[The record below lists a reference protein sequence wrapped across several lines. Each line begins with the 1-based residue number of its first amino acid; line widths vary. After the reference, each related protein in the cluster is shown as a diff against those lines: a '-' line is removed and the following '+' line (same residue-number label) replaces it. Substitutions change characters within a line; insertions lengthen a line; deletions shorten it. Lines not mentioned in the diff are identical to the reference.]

1 MECAQYTS
9 LCRLSAQ
16 AGAGALFHVKH
27 LGLPPALQ
35 VQPLRLHRADERLA
49 PQGLHGL
56 HQGLCMRPV
65 QLGAQVIQ
73 QHDTRALRVVAQVA
87 DLGQQQ
93 AGGQQLLLAAGSHPR
108 GGPAVQGQAEVCPL
122 RAPARGP
129 DLPFLV
135 GRTLQRLLQGP
146 ALPGP
151 APVITHGNTCFWQ
164 QLADK

>member
-27 LGLPPALQ
+27 LGAAPALQ
-35 VQPLRLHRADERLA
+35 VQALRFHRADERLA
-49 PQGLHGL
+49 AQGLHGL
-56 HQGLCMRPV
+56 HQGLRMRPV

-73 QHDTRALRVVAQVA
+73 QHDARALRMIAQVA

-93 AGGQQLLLAAGSHPR
+93 ACGQQFLLAAGSHPCC
-108 GGPAVQGQAEVCPL
+108 GLAVQQQAEVRPV

-129 DLPFLV
+129 ELPFLV

-146 ALPGP
+146 ALRGP
-151 APVITHGNTCFWQ
+151 APVIAHGNIRFWQ
-164 QLADK
+164 QLAGK